1 MGNVHYLTQEK
12 INNVKQKIKAKV
24 DLKDIIKDHFGG
36 TRKRLDEW
44 LSKYTS
50 NFNQKE
56 LDYLKYVIIVQDNVT
71 EEEIKAFKE
80 IKEVEKAEEV
90 IKEVEEVEK
99 EEKEEKEENSIL
111 SVPSQS
117 QIALMSRKDRENFL
131 LSNLVIEKLVN
142 LLTTNTSNIKEVEK
156 EEIKIREEVRQL
168 QDIKVQNIRVSLEI
182 YQKFANICKKNN
194 LTITSVI
201 NSILF
206 DFIEKYK

>member
-44 LSKYTS
+44 LSKYSS

-90 IKEVEEVEK
+90 IKEVA
-99 EEKEEKEENSIL
+99 KEEKEENSIL

-168 QDIKVQNIRVSLEI
+168 QDIKVQNIRVSLEV

>member
-44 LSKYTS
+44 LSKYSS

-80 IKEVEKAEEV
+80 IKEVEKAEEE
-90 IKEVEEVEK
+90 IKEVA
-99 EEKEEKEENSIL
+99 KEEKEENSIL

-168 QDIKVQNIRVSLEI
+168 QDIKVQNIRVSLEV